1 MDRDHDLT
9 QIVVAVSDAKVSG
22 DAGALLV
29 TYALGSCIGVC
40 LHDGTAGLAGML
52 HYQLPSSALS
62 PERAREQPLMFA
74 DTGLAQLL
82 RAMEQQ
88 GGLGSRMTVKLAGG
102 AQMLNDAKLFSIGR
116 RNYTAIRKV
125 LWDRGMLIHREDVG
139 GDAPRTVYLRV
150 ADGAVTVRANG
161 TTYPL

>member
-1 MDRDHDLT
+1 MNNAEQLT
-9 QIVVAVSDAKVSG
+9 QVVVAVSDAKVSG
-22 DAGALLV
+22 DAGELLV

-40 LHDGTAGLAGML
+40 LHDGAVGLAGML
-52 HYQLPSSALS
+52 HYQLPSSAMS
-62 PERAREQPLMFA
+62 PDRAREQPMMFA
-74 DTGLAQLL
+74 DTGLAKLL
-82 RAMEQQ
+82 LDMERQ

-150 ADGAVTVRANG
+150 ADGAVMVKANG
-161 TTYPL
+161 NTYPL